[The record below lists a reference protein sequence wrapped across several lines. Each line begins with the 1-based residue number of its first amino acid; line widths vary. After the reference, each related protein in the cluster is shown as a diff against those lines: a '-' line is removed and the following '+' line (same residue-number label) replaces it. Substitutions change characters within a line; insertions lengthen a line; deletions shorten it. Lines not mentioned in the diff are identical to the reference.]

1 MDDARVALVTGSA
14 RGLGR
19 EVAERF
25 AQDGLRVHVVHRSPH
40 GREALVDRFGAERVH
55 TADLT
60 RPGSADRLIED
71 VLTVDAQLD
80 TLVHA
85 VGEYRLQP
93 ASRTSIDDAREMV
106 ESNWLSAVALMEATR
121 SSLRVSR
128 GSVVLF
134 GCAGIESLRARSSA
148 PAYVAAKTAL
158 LVWAR
163 SVALEEAAHGVRINV
178 VSPGVVP
185 HPHASADT
193 LDPELQARIPAG
205 RSGRPEEIAGVVA
218 WLTSRAAE
226 HITGQNLDVAGGWML

>member
-25 AQDGLRVHVVHRSPH
+25 AQDGMLVHVVHRSPQ
-40 GREALVDRFGAERVH
+40 GRDALIDRFGVDRVH

-60 RPGSADRLIED
+60 CAGSADRLIED
-71 VLTVDAQLD
+71 VLTVDGQLD

-85 VGEYRLQP
+85 VGAYHLKPVSE
-93 ASRTSIDDAREMV
+93 TSIDEAREMV
-106 ESNWLSAVALMEATR
+106 ESNWLSAMALVEAART
-121 SSLRVSR
+121 SLRATG
-128 GSVVLF
+128 GSVVCF
-134 GCAGIESLRARSSA
+134 GCAGIESLRARRSA

-163 SVALEEAAHGVRINV
+163 SVALEEAPHGVRVNV

-185 HPHASADT
+185 HPHASEDT

-205 RSGRPEEIAGVVA
+205 RPGRPEEIAGVVA
-218 WLTSRAAE
+218 WLTSHAAA
-226 HITGQNLDVAGGWML
+226 HVTGQNLDVAGGWML